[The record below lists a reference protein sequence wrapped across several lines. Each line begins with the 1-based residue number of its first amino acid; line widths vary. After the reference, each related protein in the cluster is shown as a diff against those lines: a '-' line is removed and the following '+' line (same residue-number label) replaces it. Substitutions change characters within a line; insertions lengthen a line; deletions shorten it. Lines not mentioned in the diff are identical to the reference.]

1 MTEMPTLEN
10 PMTEVETR
18 KSGRAGHIS
27 LTRPKALNALSWEMC
42 LAIEKALDAWAD
54 DPEVALIILDAEGE
68 RAFCAGGD
76 IAEMYRRGLKGD
88 VDFGRRFWAD
98 EYRMNAKLAAYPK
111 PIVAF
116 MHGFIMG
123 GGVGLGGH
131 CSHRIVG
138 ESAQVAMPEC
148 GIGFVPDVGGS
159 YLLARAPGR
168 LGAHLALTAAR
179 MGPGDALHAGFAD
192 HFVPEG
198 NWPLLKERLIDSGE
212 TSALEEV
219 ARPAPECPMAA
230 AQAEIDAAYASDRLP
245 KIAESLEAE
254 SADWAAAALK
264 QIRRN
269 SPLSM
274 ATTLEMLARLGPA
287 PSDIDAALAQEFRV
301 AYRIMQEGDFLE
313 GVRAQLID
321 KDRNPHWGMAL
332 DAVPP
337 ERVAALLAPLGA
349 QELTL

>member
-1 MTEMPTLEN
+1 MTDIL
-10 PMTEVETR
+10 TR
-18 KSGRAGHIS
+18 KTGRAGHIT

-42 LAIEKALDAWAD
+42 LEAEKALDAWAE
-54 DPEVALIILDAEGE
+54 DPEVALVILDATGE

-76 IAEMYRRGLKGD
+76 IAEMYRRGLGGD
-88 VDFGRRFWAD
+88 LDFGRRFWAD

-131 CSHRIVG
+131 CSHRVVG

-179 MGPGDALHAGFAD
+179 MGPGDAIHAGFAD
-192 HFVPEG
+192 LFMPEES
-198 NWPLLKERLIDSGE
+198 WPLVKDRLIETGE
-212 TSALEEV
+212 VSALEEA
-219 ARPAPECPMAA
+219 ARPAPASPMAQ
-230 AQAEIDAAYASDRLP
+230 AQAEIDALYSSGDLGAIEAALAS
-245 KIAESLEAE
+245 AESDLAQ
-254 SADWAAAALK
+254 AALK
-264 QIRRN
+264 QVRRN

-274 ATTLEMLARLGPA
+274 AVTLAMLDRLGRA
-287 PSDIDAALAQEFRV
+287 PEDIRAALAQEYRV
-301 AYRIMQEGDFLE
+301 AHRIMQQGDFLE

-321 KDRNPHWGMAL
+321 KDRTPRWSLPLGG
-332 DAVPP
+332 VPE
-337 ERVAALLAPLGA
+337 ERVAALLAPLGED
-349 QELTL
+349 ELAL

>member
-1 MTEMPTLEN
+1 MTEIL
-10 PMTEVETR
+10 TR
-18 KSGRAGHIS
+18 KSGRAGHIT

-42 LAIEKALDAWAD
+42 LEAERALDAWAA
-54 DPEVALIILDAEGE
+54 DPDVALVILDAEGE

-76 IAEMYRRGLKGD
+76 IAEMYRRGLDGD

-131 CSHRIVG
+131 CSHRVVG

-159 YLLARAPGR
+159 YLLAQAPGR

-179 MGPGDALHAGFAD
+179 MGPGDAIHAGFAD
-192 HFVPEG
+192 LFVPEAS
-198 NWPLLKERLIDSGE
+198 WSLVKERLMETGE
-212 TSALEEV
+212 TSALEEA
-219 ARPAPECPMAA
+219 ARPAPAGPLAA
-230 AQAEIDAAYASDRLP
+230 AQGEIDALYASGDLVA
-245 KIAESLEAE
+245 IEAALAQAESDLAQ
-254 SADWAAAALK
+254 AALK
-264 QIRRN
+264 QVRRN

-287 PSDIDAALAQEFRV
+287 PDDIRAALAQEYRV
-301 AYRIMQEGDFLE
+301 AHRIMQQGDFLE

-321 KDRNPHWGMAL
+321 KDRNPQWSLPL
-332 DAVPP
+332 DGVPP
-337 ERVAALLAPLGA
+337 ERVTALLAPLGED
-349 QELTL
+349 ELAL